1 MSVDIWYFSKGEIT
15 VGPLTL
21 AELIAVL
28 KEQSDPMHTYVSD
41 GTIDWTQVCD
51 IPELCHHFK
60 KPPPGLKLLVS
71 KISLLSVTTLK
82 LLGVSL
88 KLSEPE
94 LSILRV
100 DERKAGWSLKAS
112 FVGALG
118 FIAIVIVGAF
128 GVGLGQDIVRGVR
141 ERSAVKQL
149 QEGLGTDTV
158 QTIKDRSA
166 TEQLHNELK
175 MALPSLRTALPKKID
190 DLTTMIAVDATD
202 EWLMHYFRVNG
213 EFEDFKGVNFGSEM
227 RSLFVPAACKEAQ
240 FRITLAKGA
249 KYQFLYSDRNGRLI
263 GSFVMDKND
272 CQL

>member
-21 AELIAVL
+21 TELIAVL

-82 LLGVSL
+82 LLGVGL

-94 LSILRV
+94 LSKLRV

-149 QEGLGTDTV
+149 QEGLGTDTA
-158 QTIKDRSA
+158 QDRSA

-175 MALPSLRTALPKKID
+175 RALPSLRTALPKKVD
-190 DLTTMIAVDATD
+190 NLTTMIAVDAID